1 MNKTE
6 LIEKVAKQTGLSL
19 KDARTAVNAIF
30 STVPRE
36 GIIATEISKGQRIQI
51 TGFGT
56 FESRKRKKRMARN
69 PQTGDPIV
77 IPAGKYPA
85 FSAGK
90 SLKDRVGKKR

>member
-6 LIEKVAKQTGLSL
+6 LIDALVKKTGMTK
-19 KDARTAVNAIF
+19 KDASTAVNAIF

-36 GIIATEISKGQRIQI
+36 GIIATEVAKGKRVQL

-56 FESRKRKKRMARN
+56 FERRNRKKRKARN
-69 PQTGDPIV
+69 PQTGAEIM
-77 IPAGKYPA
+77 IPATKYPA

-90 SLKDRVGKKR
+90 SLKDRVGKK

>member
-6 LIEKVAKQTGLSL
+6 LIEAVAQKTGLSK
-19 KDARTAVNAIF
+19 KDSTAAVNALF

-36 GIIATEISKGQRIQI
+36 GIIATEVAKGQRVQL

-56 FESRKRKKRMARN
+56 FERRNRKKRKARN
-69 PQTGDPIV
+69 PQTGAEIM
-77 IPAGKYPA
+77 IPATKYPA

-90 SLKDRVGKKR
+90 SLKERVAKK

>member
-6 LIEKVAKQTGLSL
+6 LINAVAQKSGLSK
-19 KDARTAVNAIF
+19 KDATSAVNAIF

-36 GIIATEISKGQRIQI
+36 GIIATEVAKGKRVQL

-56 FESRKRKKRMARN
+56 FERRNRKKRKARN
-69 PQTGDPIV
+69 PQTGAEILV
-77 IPAGKYPA
+77 PATKYPA

-90 SLKDRVGKKR
+90 TLKERVSKK

>member
-6 LIEKVAKQTGLSL
+6 LIDAVAKQAGLSK
-19 KDARTAVNAIF
+19 KDATNAVNAIF

-36 GIIATEISKGQRIQI
+36 GIIATEVARGGKVQL

-56 FESRKRKKRMARN
+56 FERRERRARTARN
-69 PQTGDPIV
+69 PRTGAEIAV
-77 IPAGKYPA
+77 PATKVPA

-90 SLKDRVGKKR
+90 SLKERVGRK

>member
-6 LIEKVAKQTGLSL
+6 LIAKVAQSAGLSM
-19 KDARTAVNAIF
+19 KDARGAVNAIF

-36 GIIATEISKGQRIQI
+36 GIIATEVSKGKKVQI

-56 FESRKRKKRMARN
+56 FERRNRKKRQARN
-69 PQTGDPIV
+69 PQTGAPLM
-77 IPAGKYPA
+77 IPATKYPA

-90 SLKDRVGKKR
+90 ALKDRVKK

>member
-6 LIEKVAKQTGLSL
+6 LITAVAKKAGLSK
-19 KDARTAVNAIF
+19 KDATSAVNAIF

-36 GIIATEISKGQRIQI
+36 GIIATEVAKGKRVQL

-56 FESRKRKKRMARN
+56 FERRNRKKRKARN
-69 PQTGDPIV
+69 PQTGAEIM
-77 IPAGKYPA
+77 IPATKYPA

-90 SLKDRVGKKR
+90 SLKERISKK

>member
-6 LIEKVAKQTGLSL
+6 LIEALVKKTGMTK
-19 KDARTAVNAIF
+19 KDASSAVNAIF

-36 GIIATEISKGQRIQI
+36 GIIATDVAKGKKVQL

-56 FESRKRKKRMARN
+56 FERRNRKKRKARN
-69 PQTGDPIV
+69 PQTGAEIM
-77 IPAGKYPA
+77 IPATKYPA

-90 SLKDRVGKKR
+90 SLKDRVGKK

>member
-6 LIEKVAKQTGLSL
+6 LIDAVAKQTGLTK
-19 KDARTAVNAIF
+19 KDATSAVNAIF

-36 GIIATEISKGQRIQI
+36 GIIATEVAKGEKVQL

-56 FESRKRKKRMARN
+56 FERRARKMRKARN
-69 PQTGDPIV
+69 PQTGAEIV
-77 IPAGKYPA
+77 VPATKYPA

-90 SLKDRVGKKR
+90 SLKERVGRK

>member
-6 LIEKVAKQTGLSL
+6 LIQELAKKTGMSL
-19 KDARTAVNAIF
+19 KDARAAVNAIF

-36 GIIATEISKGQRIQI
+36 GIIATEVAKGQRVQL

-56 FESRKRKKRMARN
+56 FERRNRKRRKGRN
-69 PQTGDPIV
+69 PQTKAEMI
-77 IPAGKYPA
+77 IPATKYPA

-90 SLKDRVGKKR
+90 ALKDRVAKK

>member
-6 LIEKVAKQTGLSL
+6 LTAAVAKKTGMSL
-19 KDARTAVNAIF
+19 KDSKGAIDAIF

-36 GIIATEISKGQRIQI
+36 GIIATEVTKGQKVQL

-56 FESRKRKKRMARN
+56 FERRSRKRRKGRN
-69 PQTGDPIV
+69 PQTGQELV
-77 IPAGKYPA
+77 IPACKYPA

-90 SLKDRVGKKR
+90 SLKDRVAKR

>member
-6 LIEKVAKQTGLSL
+6 LINAVAEKSGLSK
-19 KDARTAVNAIF
+19 KDATSAVNAIF

-36 GIIATEISKGQRIQI
+36 GIIATEVAKGMRVQL

-56 FESRKRKKRMARN
+56 FERRNRKKRKARN
-69 PQTGDPIV
+69 PQTGAEIM
-77 IPAGKYPA
+77 IPATKYPA

-90 SLKDRVGKKR
+90 SLKERISKK

>member
-6 LIEKVAKQTGLSL
+6 LIQKVAKQAGLSM
-19 KDARTAVNAIF
+19 KDARGAVNAIF

-36 GIIATEISKGQRIQI
+36 GIIATEVAKGKRVQL

-56 FESRKRKKRMARN
+56 FERRNRKKRKARN
-69 PQTGDPIV
+69 PQTGAEIM
-77 IPAGKYPA
+77 IPATKYPA

-90 SLKDRVGKKR
+90 ALKDRVSKK

>member
-6 LIEKVAKQTGLSL
+6 LINEVAKKSGLSK
-19 KDARTAVNAIF
+19 KDATSAVNAIF

-36 GIIATEISKGQRIQI
+36 GIIATEVAKGKRVQL

-56 FESRKRKKRMARN
+56 FERRNRKKRKARN
-69 PQTGDPIV
+69 PQTGAEIM
-77 IPAGKYPA
+77 IPATKYPA

-90 SLKDRVGKKR
+90 TLKERVSKK

>member
-6 LIEKVAKQTGLSL
+6 LVQALVKKTGLTK
-19 KDARTAVNAIF
+19 KDATTAVNAIF

-36 GIIATEISKGQRIQI
+36 GIIATEVAKGQKVQL

-56 FESRKRKKRMARN
+56 FERRNRKKRMARN
-69 PQTGDPIV
+69 PQTGAEISV
-77 IPAGKYPA
+77 PATKYPA

-90 SLKDRVGKKR
+90 SLKDRVR

>member
-6 LIEKVAKQTGLSL
+6 LIEAVVKKTGMTK
-19 KDARTAVNAIF
+19 KDAAIAVNAIF

-36 GIIATEISKGQRIQI
+36 GIIATEVAKGERVQL

-56 FESRKRKKRMARN
+56 FERRNRKKRKARN
-69 PQTGDPIV
+69 PQTGAEIM
-77 IPAGKYPA
+77 IPATKYPA

-90 SLKDRVGKKR
+90 SLKDRVGKK

>member
-6 LIEKVAKQTGLSL
+6 MIDALVKKTGFSK
-19 KDARTAVNAIF
+19 KDATAAINAIF

-36 GIIATEISKGQRIQI
+36 GIIATEVSKGHRVQL

-56 FESRKRKKRMARN
+56 FERRNRKKRVARN
-69 PQTGDPIV
+69 PQTGAEIMV
-77 IPAGKYPA
+77 PATKYPA

-90 SLKDRVGKKR
+90 SLKDRVKK

>member
-6 LIEKVAKQTGLSL
+6 LIEAVVKKTGMTK
-19 KDARTAVNAIF
+19 KDASTAVNAIF

-36 GIIATEISKGQRIQI
+36 GIIATEVAKGQRVQL

-56 FESRKRKKRMARN
+56 FERRNRKKRKARN
-69 PQTGDPIV
+69 PQTGAEIM
-77 IPAGKYPA
+77 IPATKYPA

-90 SLKDRVGKKR
+90 SLKDRVGKK

>member
-6 LIEKVAKQTGLSL
+6 LIEAVVKKTGMTK
-19 KDARTAVNAIF
+19 KDASSAVNAIF

-36 GIIATEISKGQRIQI
+36 GIIATEVAKGKKVQL

-56 FESRKRKKRMARN
+56 FERRNRKKRKARN
-69 PQTGDPIV
+69 PQTGAEIM
-77 IPAGKYPA
+77 IPATKYPA

-90 SLKDRVGKKR
+90 SLKDRVGKK

>member
-6 LIEKVAKQTGLSL
+6 LIEALVKKTGMTK
-19 KDARTAVNAIF
+19 KDASSAVNAIF

-36 GIIATEISKGQRIQI
+36 GIIATEVAKGKKVQL

-56 FESRKRKKRMARN
+56 FERRNRKKRKARN
-69 PQTGDPIV
+69 PQTGAEIM
-77 IPAGKYPA
+77 IPATKYPA

-90 SLKDRVGKKR
+90 SLKDRVGKK

>member
-6 LIEKVAKQTGLSL
+6 LIDVLVKKTGMTK
-19 KDARTAVNAIF
+19 KDASTAVNAIF

-36 GIIATEISKGQRIQI
+36 GIIATEVAKGERVQL

-56 FESRKRKKRMARN
+56 FERRNRKKRMARN
-69 PQTGDPIV
+69 PQTGAEIMV
-77 IPAGKYPA
+77 PATKYPA

-90 SLKDRVGKKR
+90 SLKDRVGKK

>member
-6 LIEKVAKQTGLSL
+6 LITEVAKKAGLSK
-19 KDARTAVNAIF
+19 KDATSAVNAIF

-36 GIIATEISKGQRIQI
+36 GIIATEVAKGQRVQL

-56 FESRKRKKRMARN
+56 FVRRNRKKRKARN
-69 PQTGDPIV
+69 PQTGAEIM
-77 IPAGKYPA
+77 IPATKYPA

-90 SLKDRVGKKR
+90 SLKERVSHK

>member
-6 LIEKVAKQTGLSL
+6 LIDALVKKTGMTK
-19 KDARTAVNAIF
+19 KDASTAVNAIF

-36 GIIATEISKGQRIQI
+36 GIIATEVAKGERVQL

-56 FESRKRKKRMARN
+56 FERRNRKKRMARN
-69 PQTGDPIV
+69 PQTGAEIMV
-77 IPAGKYPA
+77 PATKYPA

-90 SLKDRVGKKR
+90 SLKDRVGKK

>member
-6 LIEKVAKQTGLSL
+6 LIDAVAKQAGLSK
-19 KDARTAVNAIF
+19 KDAGNAVNAIF

-36 GIIATEISKGQRIQI
+36 GIIATEVAKGKKVQL

-56 FESRKRKKRMARN
+56 FERRNRKKRKARN
-69 PQTGDPIV
+69 PQTGAEIQ
-77 IPAGKYPA
+77 IPATKYPA

-90 SLKDRVGKKR
+90 SLKERVAKK

>member
-6 LIEKVAKQTGLSL
+6 LIASVAKAAGISL
-19 KDARTAVNAIF
+19 KDARNVVNTIF

-36 GIIATEISKGQRIQI
+36 GIIASEVAKGKKVQI

-56 FESRKRKKRMARN
+56 FERRNRKKRQARN
-69 PQTGDPIV
+69 PQTGAPIM
-77 IPAGKYPA
+77 IPATKYPA

-90 SLKDRVGKKR
+90 ALKDRVKK

>member
-6 LIEKVAKQTGLSL
+6 LITEVAKKAGLSK
-19 KDARTAVNAIF
+19 KDATSAVNAIF

-36 GIIATEISKGQRIQI
+36 GIIATEVAKGKRVQL

-56 FESRKRKKRMARN
+56 FVRRNRKKRKARN
-69 PQTGDPIV
+69 PQTGAEIM
-77 IPAGKYPA
+77 IPATKYPA

-90 SLKDRVGKKR
+90 SLKERVSHK